1 MALIIND
8 DCIACGACPSECPND
23 AIAVDDPIYVID
35 PARCTECVGAFDEP
49 QCQGVCPVECINND
63 PAHVESKD
71 DLQKKYQS
79 LH

>member
-1 MALIIND
+1 
-8 DCIACGACPSECPND
+8 
-23 AIAVDDPIYVID
+23 VDDPIYVID

>member
-1 MALIIND
+1 MALIIHD

-23 AIAVDDPIYVID
+23 AIAVGDPIYVID

-49 QCQGVCPVECINND
+49 QCQGVCPVECIDKD
-63 PAHVESKD
+63 PAHAESQA
-71 DLQKKYQS
+71 DLQKKYEA